1 MSNTKQTTTIY
12 QVVTGIAYEGLCV
25 SKEWKAFRTL
35 EAAKEYA
42 DILSINEGVG
52 ATIDMYYD
60 YVRIIQT
67 ELE

>member
-1 MSNTKQTTTIY
+1 MSNKTIY

-25 SKEWKAFRTL
+25 SKQWKAFKTA
-35 EAAKEYA
+35 EAANEYA
-42 DILSINEGVG
+42 DTLISNEGVG

-60 YVRIIQT
+60 YVRIVET

>member
-1 MSNTKQTTTIY
+1 MSNKTIY

-25 SKEWKAFRTL
+25 SKQWKAFTTA
-35 EAAKEYA
+35 EAANKYA
-42 DILSINEGVG
+42 DTLIGNEGVG

-60 YVRIIQT
+60 YVRIVET